1 MATACLRDYSNSM
14 RQLILI
20 ALLLAGCSS
29 EMHGKWPSLAA
40 RPGEIAGDASPT
52 GPCAGCGQDVAA
64 VAPPT
69 PVSMPL
75 PADVDTRLAEVT
87 KVIAN
92 IEAKAPAQAR
102 TARAAIVAAKSSADR
117 QGDAEVERSRFE
129 ALFMP
134 LSIEERRLDVLA
146 DDVTGRDGADAVLP
160 RIIELRA
167 RAAALQSLRLS
178 LPN

>member
-1 MATACLRDYSNSM
+1 LRDYSNSM
-14 RQLILI
+14 RQFILI
-20 ALLLAGCSS
+20 AVLLAGCSS

-40 RPGEIAGDASPT
+40 RPGEIAGDVSPT

-64 VAPPT
+64 ITPPPAPVA
-69 PVSMPL
+69 MPL

-87 KVIAN
+87 KVIAD

-102 TARAAIVAAKSSADR
+102 TARAAITAARASSDR

-134 LSIEERRLDVLA
+134 LSIEERRLDVLT
-146 DDVTGRDGADAVLP
+146 DDVTGRDGADAVLA
-160 RIIELRA
+160 RIAALRA
-167 RAAALQSLRLS
+167 RTAALQALRLS
-178 LPN
+178 LPS